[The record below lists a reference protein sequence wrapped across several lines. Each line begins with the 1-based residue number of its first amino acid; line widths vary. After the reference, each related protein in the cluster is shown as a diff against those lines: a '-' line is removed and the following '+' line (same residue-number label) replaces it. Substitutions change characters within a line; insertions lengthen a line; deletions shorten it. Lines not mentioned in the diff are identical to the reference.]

1 MVFLEGGIFEIEKE
15 TTEVTGDYLVYFLQ
29 LSNTTLLDHTARSAA
44 VRMWP
49 VAAAAA
55 ALLAASSYSAG

>member
-1 MVFLEGGIFEIEKE
+1 MENFELNNLEWGKKLCREQCG
-15 TTEVTGDYLVYFLQ
+15 
-29 LSNTTLLDHTARSAA
+29 RSAA

-55 ALLAASSYSAG
+55 ALLAATSYSTG